1 MANTK
6 SAQKA
11 QRQSERRAI
20 RNLPI
25 RSSVKTYVK
34 KATAAV
40 ATADGEATEAVR
52 LAVRALDKAAQKG
65 IIHHNNAARRK
76 SRLMRHLSAVMA
88 GTATSEVTGDTKRA
102 KKPTRAT
109 TRKTTTSRKPST
121 DASART
127 GRVARAQAATR
138 AASSRAARP
147 AATVTEP
154 ATPAAAPAKPRAAR
168 AKAAPKAAAPSAE

>member
-6 SAQKA
+6 SAAKA

-34 KATAAV
+34 KAAAAV
-40 ATADGEATEAVR
+40 ATADGEAPEAVR

-138 AASSRAARP
+138 AATRP
-147 AATVTEP
+147 AAPVSKPT
-154 ATPAAAPAKPRAAR
+154 TPAAAPAKPRATR
-168 AKAAPKAAAPSAE
+168 AKVAPKAK